1 MHIELAEY
9 LRCPRPHEDTFLVL
23 STGAM
28 KDRHVLFGTIGC
40 PVCHA
45 EFPVI
50 DGVVRFGEPPAP
62 PAAPAAPA
70 DAGAVHALLGLEGPG
85 GYVVLVGSAAGMAPR
100 LGDALEGVHLVCVNP
115 TGPAG
120 AVDRRQSV
128 LHASDFIPLRT
139 GVARG
144 VVLGSESAA
153 APWAGEAARV
163 LLKGQRLVALTESLT
178 APADLRT
185 MAVGKGMWLGRKA

>member
-1 MHIELAEY
+1 MFIELAEY
-9 LRCPRPHEDTFLVL
+9 LRCPQPHEDTFLVL

-50 DGVVRFGEPPAP
+50 DGVVRFGEPPAAR
-62 PAAPAAPA
+62 AAPAAPA
-70 DAGAVHALLGLEGPG
+70 DAGAVRALLGLEGPG
-85 GYVVLVGSAAGMAPR
+85 GYVVLVGSAAELAPS
-100 LGDALEGVHLVCVNP
+100 LSDALEGVHLVCVNP
-115 TGPAG
+115 AG
-120 AVDRRQSV
+120 QAGSVDRRQSV
-128 LHASDFIPLRT
+128 LRAPDFIPLRT

-144 VVLGSESAA
+144 VVLGSESAV

-163 LLKGQRLVALTESLT
+163 LLNGQRLVSLTESL
-178 APADLRT
+178 PIPPHVKT
-185 MAVGKGMWLGRKA
+185 MAVGKGMWLGRKT